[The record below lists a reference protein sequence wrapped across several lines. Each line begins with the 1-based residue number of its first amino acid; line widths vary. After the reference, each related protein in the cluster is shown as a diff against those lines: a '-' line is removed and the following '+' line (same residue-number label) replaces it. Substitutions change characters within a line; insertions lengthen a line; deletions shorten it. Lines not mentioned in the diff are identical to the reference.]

1 MMLTTRCRGSMAAFL
16 CALLLQNCQS
26 HSVSVIEDTDEKE
39 RPAAGTSSASA
50 MRPST
55 SSEPLAM
62 RPLTL
67 PSASPAAHVSPF
79 LSSKTSAQQDRSAT
93 FSSCSLS
100 PSAPSTLATVS
111 DSPKGP
117 YDLPAA
123 ASPGASHAV
132 PLGNTSGHASS
143 PGSSRACASKVEEVL
158 REMPSDEE
166 EDPKP
171 PAKRRS
177 TNLNDELDG
186 RNKQVCA
193 EEGREYRCVC
203 RDVLTILLGVA
214 SSQPDEAI
222 QFLEVLLVASQDS
235 GCRQQA
241 LEALGKV
248 TQASP
253 NMFSAC
259 LPSLRTAAK
268 VRDKDVRL
276 LALKILGEVEWKH
289 YFGEVE
295 PAPDL
300 PSNMGAILDSTCPF
314 WPGKTVEDTHLL
326 VLIPTEVNGQPLSL
340 NLLRDLIRHPNNGG
354 HKTQY
359 SYYGD
364 DVRQQLGAS
373 SPAASYWLLMTR
385 DVLPESRGKT
395 YVNQRQLITDHA
407 IRTGLPYEL
416 PKALEAVTAILT
428 HYVRDEE
435 RLYSDSPSTY
445 TRCQE
450 CILHP
455 SNGCSVVVGSFEP
468 SGLVVYR
475 CFYSYGDY
483 DLGVAGCRKF

>member
-1 MMLTTRCRGSMAAFL
+1 MLTTRCWGSTAAFL
-16 CALLLQNCQS
+16 SALLLQNCQP
-26 HSVSVIEDTDEKE
+26 HSVRAIDTDAKE
-39 RPAAGTSSASA
+39 RPAAGTSSVLV
-50 MRPST
+50 MRQGT
-55 SSEPLAM
+55 SSKPLAM

-67 PSASPAAHVSPF
+67 PSVSPAVRVSPS
-79 LSSKTSAQQDRSAT
+79 LASTAPARKDRST
-93 FSSCSLS
+93 TLSSCSLS
-100 PSAPSTLATVS
+100 PSASSTLATVGNS
-111 DSPKGP
+111 LKGL
-117 YDLPAA
+117 YDLPAV
-123 ASPGASHAV
+123 ASPRASQAV
-132 PLGNTSGHASS
+132 PSGNTSGHASS
-143 PGSSRACASKVEEVL
+143 PDSSRACASKVEEVL
-158 REMPSDEE
+158 IEMPSDEE
-166 EDPKP
+166 EGPKP
-171 PAKRRS
+171 SAKRRS
-177 TNLNDELDG
+177 KNLDNELAK
-186 RNKQVCA
+186 RNKQVRA

-203 RDVLTILLGVA
+203 RDVLSILLEVA
-214 SSQPDEAI
+214 RSEPNKAAE
-222 QFLEVLLVASQDS
+222 FLDVLLVAIQDN

-259 LPSLRTAAK
+259 LPSLRAATK
-268 VRDKDVRL
+268 VGDKDVRL
-276 LALKILGEVEWKH
+276 LALKTLGEVEWKH

-295 PAPDL
+295 LAPDL
-300 PSNMGAILDSTCPF
+300 PSNMGAILDSICPF

-326 VLIPTEVNGQPLSL
+326 VLIPTKVNGQPFSL
-340 NLLRDLIRHPNNGG
+340 NLLRDLIQHPNNGA

-359 SYYGD
+359 SYYSD

-395 YVNQRQLITDHA
+395 YVNQKKLITDHA
-407 IRTGLPYEL
+407 IRTSLPYEL

-428 HYVRDEE
+428 HHVRNGE

-450 CILHP
+450 CILHQ
-455 SNGCSVVVGSFEP
+455 SNECSAVIGSFES

-475 CFYSYGDY
+475 YFYSYGDY